1 MKLRLRVLTLLTT
14 GLLWIVGLAVT
25 PLYAQEEMLDEPVT
39 LENTNASVQQILL
52 QLKAANVQVA
62 YSESYL
68 DVTQTVRLPRATLT
82 LRELLNT
89 ISQVTNTTYQV
100 RDNQVIF
107 RKKDARY
114 TISGYIRNA
123 GSGEDL
129 IGANVWGARSAVGT
143 SSNDYGFYS
152 LTLPADTVR
161 LRCSYV
167 GHATQE
173 ATFVLSG
180 DTVINWNL
188 TDEMLAEVVVSA
200 SNTRFIEE
208 QTYDMPVPTATLLA
222 LPVLLGEVDVL
233 KSLQRL
239 PGVQAGSDGGAAL
252 YVRGSGPDQNLI
264 LLDGV
269 PVYNAM
275 HLFGFFSVFNAD
287 AVNHVQF
294 YKDGFPARYGGRLAS
309 VIDIHLKEGNRQEFQ
324 GSGAVGLLSTRL
336 TLEGPLFSEKTSFLL
351 SGRYAH
357 LSPLTRLLTRIAD
370 TEDIFYSFHDAT
382 AKINHT
388 FSHRDQMYLSTYF
401 GQDYYRT
408 GSQYEYTL
416 SGDFGY
422 YQRDVSEERMQWGNV
437 TTALRWNH
445 VFNRQLFSNLTLT
458 YSRYRFEL
466 DESDYVFREGENVSD
481 QNTDEEGQRRSGIRD
496 WAAKIDFD
504 YWPHPRHHVRF
515 GGNVIRH
522 TFRPGTVR
530 YALREDG
537 RSTIDTTYG
546 APLISNVEGGIFIE
560 DEVQLLPS
568 VNANIGLHLGGLQVD
583 QVSYLAWQPRL
594 SVHYQPSTATH
605 WQASYTRMAQFIHLV
620 TNPALSLPSDLW
632 LPSTERIA
640 PETAHQWTLG
650 YQRTL
655 GNYTVQAETYYKTL
669 QNVVEFKEGGFS
681 FYESVFN
688 WENRVASGR
697 GRSYGIEMMAQRNAE
712 RLTGWLSY
720 TLSRSERQFDDIN
733 GGNWF
738 PFKYDRRHEV
748 DIGGIFHWKD
758 HIDVSLGWG
767 LATGFALTLPTITFA
782 ERALAPDDNYTWD
795 NDLVVYGA
803 RNSQRARA
811 THRLDVSIAFHKA
824 KRWGERT
831 WEFGLY
837 NVYSRKNPFS
847 IDYYHNEYGINSGVN
862 FYQTSLFPILPSV
875 SYQFKF

>member
-1 MKLRLRVLTLLTT
+1 MKVRLRILMLFVVSSMS
-14 GLLWIVGLAVT
+14 WIGAIA
-25 PLYAQEEMLDEPVT
+25 LYAQEEILDAPVT

-52 QLKAANVQVA
+52 QLKAANIQIA

-68 DVTQTVRLPRATLT
+68 NVSQTVRLPRATLT
-82 LRELLNT
+82 LRELLNV
-89 ISQVTNTTYQV
+89 IGQATNTTYQV
-100 RDNQVIF
+100 RDGQIIF

-129 IGANVWGARSAVGT
+129 IGANVWSARSAVGT
-143 SSNDYGFYS
+143 GSNDYGFYS

-161 LRCSYV
+161 LQCSYV
-167 GHATQE
+167 GHATQQ
-173 ATFVLSG
+173 ATFVLSA

-188 TDEMLAEVVVSA
+188 TEEMLAEVIVSA
-200 SNTRFIEE
+200 SNTQFVEE
-208 QTYDMPVPTATLLA
+208 QTYDMPVPTSVLLSM
-222 LPVLLGEVDVL
+222 PTLLGEVDVL

-252 YVRGSGPDQNLI
+252 YVRGSSPDQNLI

-324 GSGAVGLLSTRL
+324 GSGSVGLLSTRL

-388 FSHRDQMYLSTYF
+388 FSHRDQVYLSTYF

-408 GSQYEYTL
+408 EDQYERAP
-416 SGDFGY
+416 SDDFNAF
-422 YQRDVSEERMQWGNV
+422 QRNVSEERIQWGNV

-466 DESDYVFREGENVSD
+466 NESAHAFWKGEDVVD
-481 QNTDEEGQRRSGIRD
+481 QNTDEKGQRTSGIRD
-496 WAAKIDFD
+496 WAAKVDFD
-504 YWPHPRHHVRF
+504 YWPYPRHHVRF
-515 GGNVIRH
+515 GGNMIWH
-522 TFRPGTVR
+522 TFRPGTAR
-530 YALREDG
+530 YTFREDE
-537 RSTIDTTYG
+537 RLVTDTIYG
-546 APLISNVEGGIFIE
+546 APLISNIEGGLFIE

-568 VNANIGLHLGGLQVD
+568 VNANIGLHLAGFQVD
-583 QVSYLAWQPRL
+583 QRSYLAWQPRL
-594 SVHYQPSTATH
+594 SLHYQPSTATH
-605 WQASYTRMAQFIHLV
+605 WQASYTRMAQFIHLA
-620 TNPALSLPSDLW
+620 TNLALSLPSDLW
-632 LPSTERIA
+632 LPSTQRVA

-655 GNYTVQAETYYKTL
+655 RSYTVQAETYYKTL

-697 GRSYGIEMMAQRNAE
+697 GRSYGIEMMAQRTAK
-712 RLTGWLSY
+712 RLNGWLSY
-720 TLSRSERQFDDIN
+720 TLSRSERQFDEVN

-748 DIGGIFHWKD
+748 DVGGIFHWKD
-758 HIDVSLGWG
+758 HINVSFGWG
-767 LATGFALTLPTITFA
+767 LATGFALTLPTVTFA
-782 ERALAPDDNYTWD
+782 ERGLAPDDNYWD
-795 NDLVVYGA
+795 NNLVVYGT

-811 THRLDVSIAFHKA
+811 THRLDVSIAFRKT

-831 WEFGLY
+831 WEFGIY
-837 NVYSRKNPFS
+837 NIYSRKNPFS
-847 IDYYHNEYGINSGVN
+847 IDFYQNEYGKNSGIN
-862 FYQTSLFPILPSV
+862 FYETSLFPILPSV